1 MKNASFTALFIII
14 AGLLC
19 FLGLP
24 WWALVPIAAIAGFL
38 FSQSA
43 AGAYAAGFVGGSL
56 LWYGVAFWADS
67 MNGGVFS
74 AKIGAIFLG
83 LQGWHLL
90 SVTGFLGGLLGGFGA
105 MTGRL
110 ARELLTPPSRS
121 KRRQTVYPRRRR

>member
-1 MKNASFTALFIII
+1 MKNAGFTALFIVV

-19 FLGLP
+19 YVGLP

-43 AGAYAAGFVGGSL
+43 VGAYAAGFAGGSL
-56 LWYGVAFWADS
+56 LWYGAAFWADS

-74 AKIGAIFLG
+74 AKIGAIFQG
-83 LQGWHLL
+83 LQGWQLL
-90 SVTGFLGGLLGGFGA
+90 MVTGFLGGLLAGFGA

-110 ARELLTPPSRS
+110 ARELLAPPPKS
-121 KRRQTVYPRRRR
+121 KRRQTIYPRRRR